1 MSGLIGKK
9 IGMTS
14 VYSAE
19 GKNIPCTVIEAGPC
33 VVTQIKT
40 VEKDTYEAVQIAYD
54 ETSEKHATSSLLGHF
69 KKAGTTP
76 KRKLAEFKD
85 MPEVNLGDTLT
96 VELFSEEDW
105 VDVTGISKGKGFQ
118 GVVKRHG
125 FGGVGGQTHGQHNR
139 ARKPGSLGASSYP
152 SRVFKGKRLPGQMG
166 GEQVKVLNLRV
177 LKVIPESNLILV
189 KGSIPGAKGAYLTI
203 ENSMELAV
211 LNTQGKE
218 TGRKVVLSDAVFGVE
233 ANDHAIYLDVKQYL
247 ADQRQG
253 THKSKQRNEV
263 AGSTRKLK
271 RQKGTGGARAGSI
284 KSPLFPGGGR
294 IFGPQPRDYSFKL
307 NKKLKQLARR
317 SALTYKAQAG
327 AISVVETLSLDAP
340 KTKAVVALADALKV
354 ADKKV
359 LLVLPESNAN
369 LQLSCRN
376 LPYVQPVLAQN
387 VCTYDV
393 MNASAIVMV
402 EGAEN
407 VLNTMLA

>member
-1 MSGLIGKK
+1 
-9 IGMTS
+9 
-14 VYSAE
+14 
-19 GKNIPCTVIEAGPC
+19 
-33 VVTQIKT
+33 
-40 VEKDTYEAVQIAYD
+40 
-54 ETSEKHATSSLLGHF
+54 
-69 KKAGTTP
+69 
-76 KRKLAEFKD
+76 
-85 MPEVNLGDTLT
+85 
-96 VELFSEEDW
+96 
-105 VDVTGISKGKGFQ
+105 
-118 GVVKRHG
+118 
-125 FGGVGGQTHGQHNR
+125 
-139 ARKPGSLGASSYP
+139 
-152 SRVFKGKRLPGQMG
+152 
-166 GEQVKVLNLRV
+166 
-177 LKVIPESNLILV
+177 
-189 KGSIPGAKGAYLTI
+189 
-203 ENSMELAV
+203 MELAV

-253 THKSKQRNEV
+253 TH
-263 AGSTRKLK
+263 
-271 RQKGTGGARAGSI
+271 SI

-327 AISVVETLSLDAP
+327 AISIVETMSLEAP
-340 KTKAVVALADALKV
+340 KTKSVVALAEALKV
-354 ADKKV
+354 DDKKV
-359 LLVLPESNAN
+359 LLVLPESNVN

-376 LPYVQPVLAQN
+376 LPYVKPVLAQN